1 MSFVSQ
7 ATKNME
13 QQGSAADNPMNAMM
27 EARLALYQTR
37 LRQGL
42 WLFAALLSVGA
53 GFATGTWVKPT
64 ADLTRSNLSVE
75 QVKKEQDNTPSE
87 KSNPP
92 PQPVVRE
99 AASGQEVTQH
109 AMTPVVQKVVTDA
122 AQNSTA
128 QHFQWVSVQVGVDQF
143 GQAIYQQQLVPV
155 SQNGM
160 VTVNNPKVLTAPTHR
175 AKEEQ
180 TESQDLDELAKQGFR
195 IVGKP
200 LESSNTET
208 AKMDFQGVSPE
219 LQAAFNDAVAA
230 TKDNPSQEVIT
241 GSNNSARVTPIEKLP
256 SGFQASIPPIKYLT
270 HIYST
275 EPSMRFIKINGR
287 ELYEG
292 DNIGALRVVEITP
305 DLTVFN
311 FDGVEFSVEA
321 MEDWPKSQ

>member
-13 QQGSAADNPMNAMM
+13 QQGRAAHNPMNAMM
-27 EARLALYQTR
+27 EARLALYQAR
-37 LRQGL
+37 IRQGA
-42 WLFAALLSVGA
+42 WLFAALLCVGA

-64 ADLTRSNLSVE
+64 IDVTRSNFSVE
-75 QVKKEQDNTPSE
+75 QADKAQNAMPSKEISPTR
-87 KSNPP
+87 
-92 PQPVVRE
+92 QPIINE
-99 AASGQEVTQH
+99 DASAPEMTQQ
-109 AMTPVVQKVVTDA
+109 AKTPVVQKVVTDA

-160 VTVNNPKVLTAPTHR
+160 VTVNNPQVLTVPTNR
-175 AKEEQ
+175 AKEVQ

-241 GSNNSARVTPIEKLP
+241 GSNNSARVTPIDKLP